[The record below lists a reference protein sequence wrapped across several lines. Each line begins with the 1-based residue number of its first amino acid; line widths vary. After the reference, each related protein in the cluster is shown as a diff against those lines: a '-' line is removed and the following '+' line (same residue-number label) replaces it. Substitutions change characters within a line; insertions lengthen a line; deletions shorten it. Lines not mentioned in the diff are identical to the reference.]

1 MSNLSAGQGSQNVI
15 LTKWRHTLLLP
26 ASDVNKEP
34 FRVNKRGRY
43 FAQLLLSQS
52 LVAGRGV
59 CLAVYHAL
67 DQLVIFIK
75 CRHLWYEFHSCT
87 LEFSL
92 SLSLPKGTI
101 SFYDNNLHSPVILKA
116 FYVVSSKNTCLWNFK
131 LQLVCFFS
139 AIGFIL
145 FEALRKD
152 NYIFFCKLCTI
163 VIYTTTYVK
172 YINLL
177 NM

>member
-1 MSNLSAGQGSQNVI
+1 MFFFLGLIKLMSNLSAGQGRQNVI

-92 SLSLPKGTI
+92 SLSLFPKMARFHFMITTKLKR
-101 SFYDNNLHSPVILKA
+101 SAWNQNVKNLHSPVILQA
-116 FYVVSSKNTCLWNFK
+116 FYVLSLKYIYFK
-131 LQLVCFFS
+131 LELVYFFFS
-139 AIGFIL
+139 QKIHIIWSFKK
-145 FEALRKD
+145 R
-152 NYIFFCKLCTI
+152 
-163 VIYTTTYVK
+163 
-172 YINLL
+172 
-177 NM
+177 